1 MGHFQMQFG
10 SIDDIFD
17 RYEALAAHGIVPTR
31 SANHGPFTSFY
42 YRDPD
47 GNRVELSVRNY
58 AAEAETLALMQS

>member
-1 MGHFQMQFG
+1 
-10 SIDDIFD
+10 
-17 RYEALAAHGIVPTR
+17 VPTR